1 MAGPTPGLSETD
13 PTQLGG
19 YRLQGRLDTSSLGV
33 VYLGRDNTGAEVEVA
48 VLNAGAGIDP
58 GARQRFVD
66 TVKEGADVL
75 SARTRGRAPLWVAVD
90 RQEEG
95 AGAGEYLRKAGQ
107 GGPVVASGPV
117 VMPHWSGER
126 AEAVRWSSWGGGR
139 GSSAAAGPGNW
150 WLILALAVLLVVL
163 LLTITLLFW
172 WMLQFPSPEEMGGAD
187 VESSP
192 SEGEPSPS
200 PGEEGQSEGPEV
212 PSHSPTPGEEEGW
225 GDRPEDN
232 L

>member
-1 MAGPTPGLSETD
+1 MADPMSGLSESD

-19 YRLQGRLDTSSLGV
+19 YRLEGRLDTSSLGV

-66 TVKEGADVL
+66 TVTEGADVR

-90 RQEEG
+90 RQENG
-95 AGAGEYLRKAGQ
+95 PGAGEYLSKAGQ

-126 AEAVRWSSWGGGR
+126 AGAVRWAVWRGGR

-150 WLILALAVLLVVL
+150 WLILALAL
-163 LLTITLLFW
+163 LLLLLLLIITLLFW
-172 WMLQFPSPEEMGGAD
+172 WMLQFPSPEDMGGAD
-187 VESSP
+187 AESGP

-200 PGEEGQSEGPEV
+200 PGQEGQSEEPEV
-212 PSHSPTPGEEEGW
+212 PSHSPTPGEEDGW

>member
-1 MAGPTPGLSETD
+1 MAGPTSGLSEND

-19 YRLQGRLDTSSLGV
+19 YRLQGRLETSSLGV
-33 VYLGRDNTGAEVEVA
+33 VYLGRDNRGAEVEVA
-48 VLNAGAGIDP
+48 VLNAGAGGDP

-66 TVKEGADVL
+66 TVRKGADVL

-90 RQEEG
+90 RQEAG
-95 AGAGEYLRKAGQ
+95 SGAGEYLRMAGR
-107 GGPVVASGPV
+107 GGPVVAPGPV

-126 AEAVRWSSWGGGR
+126 AGAVRWSSWAGGR

-150 WLILALAVLLVVL
+150 WLILALAVLLL
-163 LLTITLLFW
+163 LLLLITTLLFW

-187 VESSP
+187 AEPSP
-192 SEGEPSPS
+192 SQGEPSPS
-200 PGEEGQSEGPEV
+200 PGDEGQSDM
-212 PSHSPTPGEEEGW
+212 PSHSPTPGGEEGW